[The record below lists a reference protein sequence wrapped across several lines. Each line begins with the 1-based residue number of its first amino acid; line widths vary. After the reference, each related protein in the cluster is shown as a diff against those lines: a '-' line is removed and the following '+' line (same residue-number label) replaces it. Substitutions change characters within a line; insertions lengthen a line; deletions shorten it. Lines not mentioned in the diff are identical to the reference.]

1 MAILKIARFWPALQR
16 SSTAAVAAGVA
27 HSAGEGLDA
36 FGSESA
42 PAPDAHSGEGLRR
55 SGSTSVT
62 IAAARLRTITKWVAV
77 ILLSAAAAAAGV
89 LEYQRRVA
97 GPAVTGS
104 LSLDTTPAGL
114 DIIIAGKTVG
124 RTPMTLLLAPG
135 TYDVQLGS
143 GENTRTIKANV
154 ASGASTVQ
162 HVEMPGSADTAT
174 ALLGALRIH
183 TEPSKLP
190 VFIDGIE
197 RGLSPLTIEGVA
209 PGDHEVTVKSP
220 RGMVKRSVK
229 LQARETVSLIVSS
242 GIAPPPDVPV
252 MAAGWLSVSSPITLQ
267 MREGGRVIG
276 STELERVML
285 PAGDHDIAFSNDA
298 LGFQTARKLR
308 VTGGKSTVARIEVPN
323 GIMSLNATPW
333 AEVFIDGQRVGETPI
348 GNLSR
353 PIGRHEVLFRH
364 PEFGE
369 RRETVVVT
377 VGQVAR
383 LGVDL
388 RRK

>member
-1 MAILKIARFWPALQR
+1 MAILKIARFWPILQR

-42 PAPDAHSGEGLRR
+42 PAPVAPSGEGPR
-55 SGSTSVT
+55 STGRTSAT
-62 IAAARLRTITKWVAV
+62 IPAARLAAIAKWAAV
-77 ILLSAAAAAAGV
+77 IFLSAAAAAVGV
-89 LEYQRRVA
+89 LEYQRRIVGVA
-97 GPAVTGS
+97 ATGS

-114 DIIIAGKTVG
+114 DIVIAGKTVG

-162 HVEMPGSADTAT
+162 HVEMPGSADTAA
-174 ALLGALRIH
+174 ALLGALRIQ

-190 VFIDGIE
+190 IFIDGIE
-197 RGLSPLTIEGVA
+197 RGVSPLTIEGVA

-220 RGMVKRSVK
+220 HGIVKRSVK
-229 LQARETVSLIVSS
+229 LQERETVSLIVSS
-242 GIAPPPDVPV
+242 AIAPRPDVPV
-252 MAAGWLSVSSPITLQ
+252 TAAGWLSVSSPITLQ

-323 GIMSLNATPW
+323 GIISVNATPW
-333 AEVFIDGQRVGETPI
+333 AEVFIDGQRVGETPL

-369 RRETVVVT
+369 RRETIVVT